1 LDGDFKLN
9 VRRISM
15 MHKKSWLIKNKIPV
29 ILLGIFLATILCG
42 ACAVTT
48 YTLKTEE
55 GGLTATSGTYT
66 IVRYGMSNPE
76 DYANFAIIFPEQGKY
91 SFDIYKPDFEYR
103 IEKGLTAKQA
113 MESAQESVRR
123 SPEFS
128 RAQASK
134 IIGPDGNVIGY
145 EVKALYKRTL
155 FGMEDV
161 TYLTYVLQVNNMVTV
176 YIRIDDA
183 VLSRQKG
190 GSGDQQ

>member
-1 LDGDFKLN
+1 
-9 VRRISM
+9 M
-15 MHKKSWLIKNKIPV
+15 TMQHKNWLMKNKIPV
-29 ILLGIFLATILCG
+29 ILMGIFLVTILCG

-55 GGLTATSGTYT
+55 GGLTGTSGTYT
-66 IVRYGMSNPE
+66 ALRYGMSNPE
-76 DYANFAIIFPEQGKY
+76 DYANFVIIFPEQGKY

-103 IEKGLTAKQA
+103 AEKGLTAKQA
-113 MESAQESVRR
+113 MESAREFVSR

-134 IIGPDGNVIGY
+134 IMGPDGNVIGY
-145 EVKALYKRTL
+145 EVKALYKSTL

-161 TYLTYVLQVNNMVTV
+161 TYLTYVLRDNNVVTV
-176 YIRIDDA
+176 YIRIDDV

-190 GSGDQQ
+190 GAGDQQ

>member
-1 LDGDFKLN
+1 MN
-9 VRRISM
+9 NR
-15 MHKKSWLIKNKIPV
+15 SWLIKNKIRM
-29 ILLGIFLATILCG
+29 ILAGIFLATILCD
-42 ACAVTT
+42 ACAVTA

-66 IVRYGMSNPE
+66 LVRYGMSNPE
-76 DYANFAIIFPEQGKY
+76 DYANFVIISPEQGKY

-103 IEKGLTAKQA
+103 VEKGLTAKQA
-113 MESAQESVRR
+113 MESALEFVSR

-128 RAQASK
+128 RAQANK

-161 TYLTYVLQVNNMVTV
+161 TYLTYVLRDNNVVTV

-190 GSGDQQ
+190 GTGDQQ